1 MAQSAASPHVIIA
14 GFGIPGRAVAD
25 LLLHRGIPFVVIE
38 RNAEVVTRCIRG
50 GVHIHTGDVLDES
63 TLREAGIDRATLL
76 ILAIPDDQTAV
87 AAVELAKRLKPSLPI
102 IARCIYTSAGLQ
114 ATIHGADEV
123 IVAEQVVARE
133 FTRIVGAKFP
143 AS

>member
-1 MAQSAASPHVIIA
+1 MASPHVIIA

-38 RNAEVVTRCIRG
+38 RNEDVVSRCARG
-50 GVHIHTGDVLDES
+50 GIQIHTGDVLNES
-63 TLREAGIDRATLL
+63 ILREAGLDRATLL
-76 ILAIPDDQTAV
+76 ILAIPDDQTVIAT
-87 AAVELAKRLKPSLPI
+87 VERVKRLKPDLPI

-114 ATIHGADEV
+114 ATMHGADEV

-133 FTRIVGAKFP
+133 FTRIVGARFGG
-143 AS
+143 S